1 MRQLTDLFDEHLC
14 GTHDIPLSQITCT
27 ALVRP
32 VNLGGVERLKNSI
45 RAKGWLRNHA
55 PAVVLDC
62 HLVPDGQLQP
72 DTFDSVCVRVLDGNH
87 RVSALRELFGADHRV
102 PCRVYWA
109 FDPEIS
115 RVVSDGEYTVARIHS
130 RLAL

>member
-1 MRQLTDLFDEHLC
+1 MRQLTDVLNEHLC
-14 GTHDIPLSQITCT
+14 GVYDIPLSQITST

-32 VNLGGVERLKNSI
+32 VNLGGVQRIKNSI

-55 PAVVLDC
+55 PAVSLDR
-62 HLVPDGQLQP
+62 HLVPDGQP
-72 DTFDSVCVRVLDGNH
+72 RPETFDSVCVRVLDGNH
-87 RVSALRELFGADHRV
+87 RVSALRDLFGADHRI

-115 RVVSDGEYTVARIHS
+115 RVVSDGECAVARFHS
-130 RLAL
+130 GLAL